1 MTTHD
6 RLFPVFLKLSGRS
19 VLVVGAGP
27 VAASKLAA
35 LVDAG
40 AEIHVVAPTIDPE
53 VERMGIRISRREFR
67 PSDLDD
73 TWLIVAAATPDVNQ
87 QVAEEAERRHV
98 FVNAVDDP
106 DHASAYLGGVT
117 RRAGVTFAI
126 STEGDAPALAG
137 LIREGL
143 EAVLPEADLEAWMT
157 AAADMRTQ
165 WRRDGVPMA
174 DRRPQLLRALMK
186 RYDIEA

>member
-1 MTTHD
+1 MTTHS
-6 RLFPVFLKLSGRS
+6 LFPVFLKLSGRS

-40 AEIHVVAPTIDPE
+40 GEIHVVAPTIDPE
-53 VERMGIRISRREFR
+53 IERMGIRISRREFR
-67 PSDLDD
+67 PSDLDHV
-73 TWLIVAAATPDVNQ
+73 WLVVAAATPDVNK
-87 QVAEEAERRHV
+87 QVAEAAEHRYV

-106 DHASAYLGGVT
+106 SHASAYLGGVT
-117 RRAGVTFAI
+117 RRAGVTVAV
-126 STEGDAPALAG
+126 STEGRAPALAG
-137 LIREGL
+137 LLREGL
-143 EAVLPEADLEAWMT
+143 DAVLPEADLEAWVAEAT
-157 AAADMRTQ
+157 EMRMQ
-165 WRRDGVPMA
+165 WRRDAVPMA